1 MSTFPTPLPV
11 VLCGKT
17 TKIGKPVS
25 QLLQP
30 EYEGSYKSH
39 NGPTVI
45 HFIQSFEAAKAELPL
60 LLAGR
65 DPQVS
70 EVNDEGVGTHNYSQP
85 PRAVILGRAFDED
98 QVQELRQACAGASP
112 APVAWLLGDPAKA
125 PTVMPGPD
133 YAVTVTNDCKSVL
146 AKWKEAGGVNED
158 IILF

>member
-17 TKIGKPVS
+17 TKVGKPVAK
-25 QLLQP
+25 LLLP
-30 EYEGSYKSH
+30 EYEA
-39 NGPTVI
+39 I
-45 HFIQSFEAAKAELPL
+45 HFLQSFEAAKAELPL

-70 EVNDEGVGTHNYSQP
+70 EANDDNVGTHNYSQP
-85 PRAVILGRAFDED
+85 PRAVILGRAFDEE
-98 QVQELRQACAGASP
+98 QVEELRKACAGAAL

-125 PTVMPGPD
+125 PTAPPGPD
-133 YAVTVTNDCKSVL
+133 YAANVVNDCKAIL
-146 AKWKEAGGVNED
+146 AKWKEEGGVSED